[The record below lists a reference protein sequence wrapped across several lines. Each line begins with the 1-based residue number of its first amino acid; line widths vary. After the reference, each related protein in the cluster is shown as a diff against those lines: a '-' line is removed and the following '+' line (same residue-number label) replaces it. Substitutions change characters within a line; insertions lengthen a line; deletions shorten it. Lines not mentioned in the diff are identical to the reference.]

1 MTRTEYKCTRRYQS
15 RQVRCWCGLCF
26 SVLLTSCLPV
36 TCGHYRKFVY
46 FVSNFTDRA
55 QLLSIKC
62 THTPAQRAKRRSEH
76 FICFSRHLFFLFLP
90 ALCQKIFLSQK
101 CCLIPSF
108 SPPVFDS
115 PFLFMSPSN
124 IPQCSAT
131 TTTASSHYV
140 RGPYRR
146 HSHCSVVWTSWSC
159 SSIDNSPAVAELM
172 ASTSGSVFAS
182 RSSTLL
188 SRIHQG
194 TRPGAAHCHG

>member
-1 MTRTEYKCTRRYQS
+1 MLVWSLLFSTANKLSARDMWALPQICLLCVQFHWQS
-15 RQVRCWCGLCF
+15 SAAVNQVHPHAC
-26 SVLLTSCLPV
+26 
-36 TCGHYRKFVY
+36 
-46 FVSNFTDRA
+46 
-55 QLLSIKC
+55 
-62 THTPAQRAKRRSEH
+62 PASKKEKGA
-76 FICFSRHLFFLFLP
+76 FHLFLQTPLLP
-90 ALCQKIFLSQK
+90 FPSCFMSKDFFVNAF
-101 CCLIPSF
+101 CLRDAASF

-124 IPQCSAT
+124 IPQCSTT

-140 RGPYRR
+140 RGPYHR

>member
-1 MTRTEYKCTRRYQS
+1 MLVWSLLFSTANKLSARDMWALPQICLLCVQFHWQS
-15 RQVRCWCGLCF
+15 SAAVNQVHPHACPASKKEKGAFHLFLQTPLLPFPSCF
-26 SVLLTSCLPV
+26 MSKDFFVNAFCLRNAALFPHLVLL
-36 TCGHYRKFVY
+36 
-46 FVSNFTDRA
+46 
-55 QLLSIKC
+55 
-62 THTPAQRAKRRSEH
+62 
-76 FICFSRHLFFLFLP
+76 
-90 ALCQKIFLSQK
+90 
-101 CCLIPSF
+101 CLIPLSYSCPRPTF
-108 SPPVFDS
+108 LSAAPP
-115 PFLFMSPSN
+115 PPPPPLIMR
-124 IPQCSAT
+124 T
-131 TTTASSHYV
+131 